1 MHRATS
7 AAFFSTGHLDGAPQR
22 LFFGVTPT
30 ETARAFGEERGIDPL
45 LYGVSDDTVAL
56 KLDVKAHLEKKLAAL
71 AAHRSQMGPTSR
83 MAQLTGEARAKM
95 DGFFE
100 TEAFALGGVRGPLS
114 LPLRG
119 LFDGLGLPVI

>member
-1 MHRATS
+1 MLTS
-7 AAFFSTGHLDGAPQR
+7 EIAKQL
-22 LFFGVTPT
+22 
-30 ETARAFGEERGIDPL
+30 GEERGLDPL

-56 KLDVKAHLEKKLAAL
+56 TLDVKTHLDKKLAAL

-83 MAQLTGEARAKM
+83 MAQLTGEARAKL

-100 TEAFALGGVRGPLS
+100 TETFALGGVRGPLR

-119 LFDGLGLPVI
+119 FFDGLGLGLV